1 MKHLQHKVLK
11 QFPWSSN
18 GYDVEILK
26 PGDARNFGVAEAG
39 LAAEGFISSDAKLAE
54 PAVEAGK
61 TDVEVEH
68 PADEAGANTAE
79 STTEAPAEPA
89 VEAGKTTRKR
99 K

>member
-1 MKHLQHKVLK
+1 MQHKVLK

-26 PGDARNFGVAEAG
+26 PGDERNFGVAEAG
-39 LAAEGFISSDAKLAE
+39 LVAEGFISSDAKLAE
-54 PAVEAGK
+54 PPVEAGK
-61 TDVEVEH
+61 TDVEVEQ
-68 PADEAGANTAE
+68 PAEDAEANTAE
-79 STTEAPAEPA
+79 YTTEAPAEPP